1 MPIYC
6 CEICNIEFNKKWNY
20 DYHISRKNPC
30 KAEDSS
36 KSKIEDTT
44 CDHCHKTYSSKSNLN
59 KHIKTCRFIKK
70 EEIIPVIIS
79 NIFEEEENI
88 VAPINEEILLLKQ
101 QIEQILK
108 PSQDDKSL
116 PFRNGMLFSDL
127 SLDGS
132 NKTTIGS
139 ELKDSLFQL
148 KKELL
153 DIKSMIHEKNTEL
166 SVQQIYNIN
175 NHYTFLTQ
183 IQQNTNVTNF
193 GSEIMDELP
202 PEFCFGLFTSPKHS
216 VPRLIEK
223 IHFNEESPSNM
234 NIILPN
240 KDLPYVYVYENDKWV
255 VTNKQTALN
264 ELMDT
269 NMHRVDTLYD
279 HFKECLGESM
289 IQSYERYSTE
299 MEQNM
304 ELKTDIQKDIS
315 YVLEKGSKQIIK
327 NMDKRPLLETPSDLI
342 ESSIPTKVIERSKK
356 DSCYIPDHPGFQKK
370 S

>member
-1 MPIYC
+1 MPIYHC
-6 CEICNIEFNKKWNY
+6 SICNIDFKKKWNY

-30 KAEDSS
+30 KKEDDKTEQES
-36 KSKIEDTT
+36 ENNT
-44 CDHCHKTYSSKSNLN
+44 CIHCRKTYSSKSNLN
-59 KHIKTCRFIKK
+59 KHLKTCRFIKK
-70 EEIIPVIIS
+70 EEMDQDVIIHVEEEKKED
-79 NIFEEEENI
+79 EEEE
-88 VAPINEEILLLKQ
+88 EEEEEKLLQEYEDILLLKE
-101 QIEQILK
+101 QIEKISK
-108 PSQDDKSL
+108 PSQENISL
-116 PFRNGMLFSDL
+116 IEF
-127 SLDGS
+127 
-132 NKTTIGS
+132 
-139 ELKDSLFQL
+139 KDSIFQL
-148 KKELL
+148 KKELS
-153 DIKSMIHEKNTEL
+153 DIKNMIHEKNTEL
-166 SVQQIYNIN
+166 SVQQTYIS

-183 IQQNTNVTNF
+183 IQQNTSVTNF

-223 IHFNEESPSNM
+223 IHFDEESPSNM

-279 HFKECLGESM
+279 HLKECLGESM

-315 YVLEKGSKQIIK
+315 YVLEKGSKQIIEK
-327 NMDKRPLLETPSDLI
+327 MDKRPLLEI
-342 ESSIPTKVIERSKK
+342 ASSETSKK
-356 DSCYIPDHPGFQKK
+356 ESCYIRDHPGFPKK

>member
-1 MPIYC
+1 MPIYTC
-6 CEICNIEFNKKWNY
+6 SICKIEFNKKWNY
-20 DYHISRKNPC
+20 DYHKSRKNPC
-30 KAEDSS
+30 KKEDDKTEQES
-36 KSKIEDTT
+36 ENNT
-44 CDHCHKTYSSKSNLN
+44 CIHCHKTYSSKSNLN
-59 KHIKTCRFIKK
+59 KHLKTCRFIKK
-70 EEIIPVIIS
+70 EEMDQGDDSLLLAADRRSPKQDVIIHV
-79 NIFEEEENI
+79 EEEKK
-88 VAPINEEILLLKQ
+88 EEHEEKKNLLQKYEDILLLKQ
-101 QIEQILK
+101 QIEQISK
-108 PSQDDKSL
+108 PSQENISMIE
-116 PFRNGMLFSDL
+116 F
-127 SLDGS
+127 
-132 NKTTIGS
+132 
-139 ELKDSLFQL
+139 KDSIFQL
-148 KKELL
+148 KKELS

-166 SVQQIYNIN
+166 SVQQTYNIS

-183 IQQNTNVTNF
+183 IQQNTSVTNF

-223 IHFNEESPSNM
+223 IHFDEESPSNM

-279 HFKECLGESM
+279 HLKECLGESM
-289 IQSYERYSTE
+289 IQSYEKYSTE
-299 MEQNM
+299 VEQNL

-315 YVLEKGSKQIIK
+315 YVLEKGSKQIIEK
-327 NMDKRPLLETPSDLI
+327 MDKRPLLEMAETP
-342 ESSIPTKVIERSKK
+342 KK
-356 DSCYIPDHPGFQKK
+356 ESCYIRDHPGFGKK

>member
-1 MPIYC
+1 MPIYHC
-6 CEICNIEFNKKWNY
+6 SICNVEFKKKWNY

-30 KAEDSS
+30 KMEDEQES
-36 KSKIEDTT
+36 ENNT
-44 CDHCHKTYSSKSNLN
+44 CRHCHKTYSSKSNLN
-59 KHIKTCRFIKK
+59 KHLKICKFMKNEEIDQDVLIHVEKEEKK
-70 EEIIPVIIS
+70 EEETEEK
-79 NIFEEEENI
+79 EEEKKKISQEY
-88 VAPINEEILLLKQ
+88 EEILLLKQ
-101 QIEQILK
+101 QIEQM
-108 PSQDDKSL
+108 SSL
-116 PFRNGMLFSDL
+116 LDT

-132 NKTTIGS
+132 ERSRLS
-139 ELKDSLFQL
+139 EEKSSKPPQENISMNEFKDSIFQL
-148 KKELL
+148 KKDLL
-153 DIKSMIHEKNTEL
+153 DIKSMLNEKNTEL
-166 SVQQIYNIN
+166 SVQQTYNIS

-223 IHFNEESPSNM
+223 IHFDKESPSNM

-255 VTNKQTALN
+255 IANKQTALN

-269 NMHRVDTLYD
+269 NMHRVDSLYD
-279 HFKECLGESM
+279 HLKECLGESM
-289 IQSYERYSTE
+289 IQSYEKYSSE
-299 MEQNM
+299 MEQNL

-315 YVLEKGSKQIIK
+315 YVLEKGSKQIIEK
-327 NMDKRPLLETPSDLI
+327 MDKRPLLETP
-342 ESSIPTKVIERSKK
+342 PNSKK
-356 DSCYIPDHPGFQKK
+356 EGIYIRDHPGFPKK